1 MSRPRFIAL
10 LLVLGT
16 LAVYLPAAHHGFTL
30 YDDNDYVT
38 ENPVVKNGLTW
49 AGVKWAFA
57 WHACNWHPLTW
68 ISHMADCQIFGSGP
82 EAAGMHHS
90 VNVLFH
96 AANSIL
102 LLLLLLR
109 WTNAL
114 WPSAFAAALFAWHPL
129 HVESVA
135 WIAERKDVLS
145 TFFAL
150 LTLLAYTKAVTGDK
164 CQVTGKETSP
174 AVIVS
179 PVARHLS
186 LVPALDFLRA
196 GSDGQTDAGDAAVCD
211 VAAGLLAVAKGCR
224 SSNAG
229 QPATFNLQLV
239 TEKWPFFALAAAS
252 CVVTFLAQHR
262 GGAVASLENVPLHY
276 RLENVPVAYA
286 GYLLK
291 MIWPAHLAVFYPLNS
306 LSRLEVAAAV
316 AALVATSWLV
326 WRVRRPCPY
335 WLVGWLWFL
344 GTLVPVI
351 GLVQV
356 GGAAMADRYTYFPS
370 IGIFLAAAL
379 GVRDGAERFQVSK
392 SIVGAVAGLVLA
404 ACLVLTHNQLSYWRD
419 DIALFSHAIAVT
431 KDNDKAHLNLGFALE
446 KAGRK
451 TEAMAEYRAALKLE
465 PDRVD
470 AHNNLANLLDDT
482 GHPDEAAAEYQ
493 EALRLNPKYVAA
505 HNNYGTL
512 LVELG
517 RFDEAMK
524 QYAAAA
530 RLDPADWHPPY
541 LTGKALLKQG
551 RDPEAIPY
559 FRQAVKLDPNN
570 PRVLTYLAQVLASDE
585 NPQVRDG
592 NAALAMAAKANDLTG
607 GNQPAMLD
615 AHGDGLCRNRPIHK
629 RPAGCGLRPQ
639 TRHRLRHD
647 QRRAPHPAAIAALP
661 EPPAVPPV
669 LPLHQRAG
677 QKNGVMEH
685 GAMETTLARFHFN
698 TPALQYS
705 VTPAN
710 QRTERPPHLRIFQ
723 NFPGGKFFAQPRQRE
738 NPSGV
743 EKSGEQLRIGG
754 GGGVPFWRRHQNDA
768 RPGCGAAR
776 QGFQREQNV
785 IDRAEPVRRDDQRQR
800 AQSRNQIA
808 RIKIFA
814 QRT

>member
-1 MSRPRFIAL
+1 LAAKRRTVESFSAVPILTPSAKISQRLFLLKNALCLRAIIQYKKRVSRPRFIAL
-10 LLVLGT
+10 VLVLGT

-114 WPSAFAAALFAWHPL
+114 WPSAFATALFAWHPL

-150 LTLLAYTKAVTGDK
+150 LTLLAYTRFVEESKVRPPSPDSGAMK
-164 CQVTGKETSP
+164 SPTSK
-174 AVIVS
+174 I
-179 PVARHLS
+179 
-186 LVPALDFLRA
+186 FF
-196 GSDGQTDAGDAAVCD
+196 
-211 VAAGLLAVAKGCR
+211 AVALLMFALGLMAKPMLVTLPFVMLLLDYWPLRRVEC
-224 SSNAG
+224 SNAG

-239 TEKWPFFALAAAS
+239 IEKWPFFALAAAS
-252 CVVTFLAQHR
+252 SVVTFLAQHR

-379 GVRDGAERFQVSK
+379 GVRDGAEQFQVSK

-404 ACLVLTHNQLSYWRD
+404 ACLVFTHNQLNYWRD
-419 DIALFSHAIAVT
+419 DIALFSRAIAVT
-431 KDNDKAHLNLGFALE
+431 KDNDKAHLNLGFALD

-451 TEAMAEYRAALKLE
+451 TGAMAEYRTVLKLE

-482 GHPDEAAAEYQ
+482 GHPDAAAAEYQ

-551 RDPEAIPY
+551 RDAEAISY
-559 FRQAVKLDPNN
+559 FRQAIQLDPKN
-570 PRVLTYLAQVLASDE
+570 PQMLTYLAQVLASDE

-592 NAALAMAAKANDLTG
+592 NHALAMAARANDLTAG
-607 GNQPAMLD
+607 VQPAMLD
-615 AHGDGLCRNRPIHK
+615 ALAMAYAEIGQFTNAQQSAAYALKLATAYAMTNDVPLIEQRLQLYQNNQPFRQSFLFTNA
-629 RPAGCGLRPQ
+629 PA
-639 TRHRLRHD
+639 
-647 QRRAPHPAAIAALP
+647 
-661 EPPAVPPV
+661 
-669 LPLHQRAG
+669 
-677 QKNGVMEH
+677 KKME
-685 GAMETTLARFHFN
+685 
-698 TPALQYS
+698 
-705 VTPAN
+705 
-710 QRTERPPHLRIFQ
+710 
-723 NFPGGKFFAQPRQRE
+723 
-738 NPSGV
+738 
-743 EKSGEQLRIGG
+743 
-754 GGGVPFWRRHQNDA
+754 
-768 RPGCGAAR
+768 
-776 QGFQREQNV
+776 
-785 IDRAEPVRRDDQRQR
+785 
-800 AQSRNQIA
+800 
-808 RIKIFA
+808 
-814 QRT
+814 